1 MKIKIS
7 LIFIL
12 IQLPEM
18 QGMGKINYISYICYI
33 YTETFFSMIKKE
45 FIKQHKVPFL
55 KSVLETCFIWFIKS
69 WIRLLICLSSIVC
82 FPDHFG
88 RISPVKLKTDM
99 LYYMN
104 NTFSTN
110 HFSNICPR
118 VFNSCNN
125 WLQYMCFRVNFAK
138 FSEQVV

>member
-55 KSVLETCFIWFIKS
+55 KSVLETCFI
-69 WIRLLICLSSIVC
+69 
-82 FPDHFG
+82 
-88 RISPVKLKTDM
+88 
-99 LYYMN
+99 
-104 NTFSTN
+104 
-110 HFSNICPR
+110 
-118 VFNSCNN
+118 
-125 WLQYMCFRVNFAK
+125 
-138 FSEQVV
+138 